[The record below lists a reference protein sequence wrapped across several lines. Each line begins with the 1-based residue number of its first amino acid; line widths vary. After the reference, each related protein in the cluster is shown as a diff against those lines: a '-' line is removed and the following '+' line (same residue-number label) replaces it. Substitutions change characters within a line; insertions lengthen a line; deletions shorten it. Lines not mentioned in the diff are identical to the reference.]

1 VRPGGQRTIPGV
13 SDQEATSDPPI
24 DLTAGAQKME
34 ALSVLAAGVAHEL
47 NNPLAS
53 IVAFSQ
59 LIRSD
64 PSLPENLRRS
74 ADLLVEEA
82 NRVRTIVGTVL
93 DFARQR
99 PPERVDSELRPIIE
113 SVLELEAH
121 LLRGHV
127 TVEID
132 MPADLPLVSI
142 DRTQMQHALLN
153 ITLNA
158 VQAVRSQGRPG
169 TMRVGVSAEDG
180 DRVRIAIADD
190 AAWALGAGDDGVA
203 VASAIVEAHGGS
215 LRHEATPGGGA
226 TFVIELPAAGE
237 AQAATASPAP
247 AKSAAPARAAA
258 TGRPARILVLDDE
271 PSIRDFLGR
280 VLARHGYDPV
290 LAASGSVAL
299 DIVRSNPPDAILC
312 DHRMASM
319 SGMDFHAAVRAIDPA
334 LAGRFAFMTG
344 DVLNPDLRRF
354 ATEHGVHLLAKP
366 FDIATVG
373 ETVRTLL
380 DGRGP

>member
-1 VRPGGQRTIPGV
+1 V

-24 DLTAGAQKME
+24 DLAARAQKME
-34 ALSVLAAGVAHEL
+34 ALSVLAAGMAHEL

-74 ADLLVEEA
+74 ADLLVDEA
-82 NRVRTIVGTVL
+82 NRVRTIVGNVL

-99 PPERVDSELRPIIE
+99 PPERVDSELRPIIDG
-113 SVLELEAH
+113 VVDLQAH
-121 LLRGHV
+121 LIRSHV
-127 TVEID
+127 TVEVD
-132 MPADLPLVSI
+132 VPADLPLVSI
-142 DRTQMQHALLN
+142 DRAQLQHALLN
-153 ITLNA
+153 VTLIGVA
-158 VQAVRSQGRPG
+158 AIRGQGRPG
-169 TMRVGVSAEDG
+169 TIRIVASTVDG
-180 DRVRIAIADD
+180 DGGNRVRIVIADD
-190 AAWALGAGDDGVA
+190 GPGLPETTGEGSALGLA
-203 VASAIVEAHGGS
+203 VASTILVAHGGS
-215 LRHEATPGGGA
+215 LRHEATPGGGT
-226 TFVIELPAAGE
+226 TFVIELPAAS
-237 AQAATASPAP
+237 AAGVAP
-247 AKSAAPARAAA
+247 AASGAPAAPATSRHTST
-258 TGRPARILVLDDE
+258 TGRRARILVLDDE

-299 DIVRSNPPDAILC
+299 DIVRSDPPDAILC

-319 SGMDFHAAVRAIDPA
+319 SGMDFHAAVRAIDPD

-380 DGRGP
+380 DGRAP

>member
-1 VRPGGQRTIPGV
+1 V
-13 SDQEATSDPPI
+13 SDQEATSNRPI
-24 DLTAGAQKME
+24 DLTAQAQKME

-74 ADLLVEEA
+74 ADLLVDEA
-82 NRVRTIVGTVL
+82 NRVRTIVGNVL

-99 PPERVDSELRPIIE
+99 PPERVDSQLRPIIDG
-113 SVLELEAH
+113 VLDLQAH
-121 LLRGHV
+121 LLRSHV
-127 TVEID
+127 TLEVD
-132 MPADLPLVSI
+132 VPADLPLISI
-142 DRTQMQHALLN
+142 DRAQLQHALLN
-153 ITLNA
+153 VTLIGVEA
-158 VQAVRSQGRPG
+158 IRGQGRPG
-169 TMRVGVSAEDG
+169 TIRIGASTEDG
-180 DRVRIAIADD
+180 DDGLRVRIAIADD
-190 AAWALGAGDDGVA
+190 GPGRPDDDEASGLPLA
-203 VASAIVEAHGGS
+203 VASTILEAHGGS
-215 LRHEATPGGGA
+215 IRHEATPGGGA
-226 TFVIELPAAGE
+226 TFLIELPAAGA
-237 AQAATASPAP
+237 AQATPATP
-247 AKSAAPARAAA
+247 AAPAAPTTSRQASSTA
-258 TGRPARILVLDDE
+258 RPARILVLDDE

-290 LAASGSVAL
+290 LAASGTVAL
-299 DIVRSNPPDAILC
+299 EIVRSDPPDAILC

-319 SGMDFHAAVRAIDPA
+319 SGTDFHAAVRAIDPD

-344 DVLNPDLRRF
+344 DVLNADLRRF

-380 DGRGP
+380 DGRAS

>member
-1 VRPGGQRTIPGV
+1 M

-74 ADLLVEEA
+74 ADLLVDEA
-82 NRVRTIVGTVL
+82 NRVRTSVGDLL

-99 PPERVDSELRPIIE
+99 QPERVESELRPIIE
-113 SVLELEAH
+113 GVIGLQAH

-127 TVEID
+127 TVD
-132 MPADLPLVSI
+132 VDLPADLPPVSV
-142 DRTQMQHALLN
+142 DRAQIQHALLN
-153 ITLNA
+153 VALNA
-158 VQAVRSQGRPG
+158 VQAIRGQGRPG
-169 TMRVGVSAEDG
+169 TVRIGGSTEDG
-180 DRVRIAIADD
+180 EGGRRVRIAIADD
-190 AAWALGAGDDGVA
+190 GPGLQEALDERARRALA
-203 VASAIVEAHGGS
+203 VASEIVEAHGGS
-215 LRHEATPGGGA
+215 IRQEATPGGGV
-226 TFVIELPAAGE
+226 TVVIDLPAAG
-237 AQAATASPAP
+237 
-247 AKSAAPARAAA
+247 AAPAAPGVVGDAATVARRATA

-290 LAASGSVAL
+290 LAASGTVAL
-299 DIVRSNPPDAILC
+299 DIVRSDPPDAILC

-319 SGMDFHAAVRAIDPA
+319 SGTDFHAAVRAIDPD
-334 LAGRFAFMTG
+334 LANRFAFMTG

-380 DGRGP
+380 DGQAP

>member
-1 VRPGGQRTIPGV
+1 M

-24 DLTAGAQKME
+24 DLTVGAQKME

-82 NRVRTIVGTVL
+82 NRVRTIVGNVL
-93 DFARQR
+93 EFARQR
-99 PPERVDSELRPIIE
+99 PPERVDTELQPIIE
-113 SVLELEAH
+113 GVLGLQAH
-121 LLRGHV
+121 LIRSHV
-127 TVEID
+127 AVEVD
-132 MPADLPLVSI
+132 LPADLPLVSV
-142 DRTQMQHALLN
+142 DRAQVQHALLN
-153 ITLNA
+153 VTLSA
-158 VQAVRSQGRPG
+158 VQAIRSQGRPG
-169 TMRVGVSAEDG
+169 AIRIGASAADGEDG
-180 DRVRIAIADD
+180 RRVRIAIADD
-190 AAWALGAGDDGVA
+190 AAGAREPGDDGMA
-203 VASAIVEAHGGS
+203 VASAIVDAHGGS
-215 LRHEATPGGGA
+215 IRHEATPGGG
-226 TFVIELPAAGE
+226 TTVEIELPAAG
-237 AQAATASPAP
+237 AARAAATPP
-247 AKSAAPARAAA
+247 LVVAAPAAGRAAA

-290 LAASGSVAL
+290 LAASGTVAL
-299 DIVRSNPPDAILC
+299 DIVRSDPPDAILC

-319 SGMDFHAAVRAIDPA
+319 SGTDFHAAVRAIDPD

>member
-1 VRPGGQRTIPGV
+1 M
-13 SDQEATSDPPI
+13 SDPEATSDPPI

-203 VASAIVEAHGGS
+203 VASAIVEVHGGS

-319 SGMDFHAAVRAIDPA
+319 SGMDFHAAVRAIDPD
-334 LAGRFAFMTG
+334 LAGRFAFMSG

-380 DGRGP
+380 DGRAP